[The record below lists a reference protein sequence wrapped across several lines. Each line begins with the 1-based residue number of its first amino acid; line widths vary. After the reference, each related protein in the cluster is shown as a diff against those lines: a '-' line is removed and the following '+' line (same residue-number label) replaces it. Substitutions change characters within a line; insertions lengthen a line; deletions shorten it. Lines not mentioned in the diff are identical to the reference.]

1 MNATDLFK
9 KLEGVQTIESVMAPL
24 DVDKEKAVYYL
35 HRLRKQGYVKTRR
48 RSDQTRIYNISFENK
63 LKGTS
68 YYEIINLHSPV
79 KIAAPNVYNVYGKQP
94 TIEETLIF
102 AIKTKSVRTILASL
116 GLFRKIEDW
125 QELYRLSKENRIE
138 RQVGALYDLSRLIM
152 KKIKRMPD
160 KFRHYALPKEYYPFE
175 YTVPGLQSKDF
186 QDIERIWKV
195 YIPFNKDDMEAYRD
209 FR

>member
-1 MNATDLFK
+1 MNATELFK
-9 KLEGVQTIESVMAPL
+9 RLEGVQTIESVMAL
-24 DVDKEKAVYYL
+24 LGVDKEKAAYYL
-35 HRLRKQGYVKTRR
+35 YRLRKQGYVKTKK

-125 QELYRLSKENRIE
+125 QGLYRLSKENRIE

-152 KKIKRMPD
+152 KKIKHMPD
-160 KFRHYALPKEYYPFE
+160 KFRHYALPKEYSPFE
-175 YTVPGLQSKDF
+175 YTVSGLQSKDF
-186 QDIERIWKV
+186 QDIERTWRV